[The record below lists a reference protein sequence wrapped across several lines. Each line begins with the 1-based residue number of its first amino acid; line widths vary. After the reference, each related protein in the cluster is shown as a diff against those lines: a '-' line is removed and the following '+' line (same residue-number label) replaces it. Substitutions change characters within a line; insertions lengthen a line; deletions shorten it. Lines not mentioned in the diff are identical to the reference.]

1 MPIKDYSNIDSVLQG
16 AQMAMQAAG
25 IKDKREQDTLM
36 QKFRE
41 HQMSMDVQAGERA
54 EMQAKINEMNA
65 KTQREMFELNAE
77 KAEWERAQAQAET
90 MSKQLEEVRQ
100 SILRP
105 SLADEMSK
113 TNPDTKILTELLLAL
128 DKTPGGSTN
137 IAKSFLGM
145 GETPREVKPYF
156 NKEGKVEYLPNN
168 VKPPVGWT
176 PYSKSDDS
184 KTITWTTAANNLSKR
199 FGSQDRIGNIII
211 TEGLQNRHRLAQQK
225 LVEFMNENVEPM
237 DAVNKAEIFANNVES
252 RYWQYIDAAKTQKQ
266 TEEVQSLFK
275 TKYGYIPKAR

>member
-65 KTQREMFELNAE
+65 KTQREIFELNAE
-77 KAEWERAQAQAET
+77 KFQMEQAQAQAE
-90 MSKQLEEVRQ
+90 MAQKQIAEAQREMTAKNFSMPGTEYDYLD
-100 SILRP
+100 
-105 SLADEMSK
+105 SLAQDLIRTGKSDNVVDLISK
-113 TNPDTKILTELLLAL
+113 VK
-128 DKTPGGSTN
+128 
-137 IAKSFLGM
+137 GM
-145 GETPREVKPYF
+145 GETPREVKAYF